1 MDLTP
6 DTVLIRTDD
15 VTTTPVDD
23 DLVMMRLV
31 SNAFYGL
38 DKVGRQIWEQLAEPT
53 SIAALCAGLVGKYKV
68 TPDVCEADLIVFM
81 QDMVDE
87 GLVRIQE

>member
-1 MDLTP
+1 MDLTR
-6 DTVLIRTDD
+6 DTVLIRAGD

-23 DLVMMRLV
+23 DLVMMRLM

-38 DKVGRQIWEQLAEPT
+38 DKVGRQIREQLAEPT
-53 SIAALCAGLVGKYKV
+53 TIGALCARLVTQYKV
-68 TPDVCEADLIVFM
+68 TAEECEADLIVFM

-87 GLVRIQE
+87 GLVNVQG